1 MALAIDGI
9 AFDLGN
15 TLILD
20 PFEKVVSMKSVEFK
34 SAFSKHG
41 ISLTSK
47 AIADAWSEA
56 DSAVHGPHMCHFFQE
71 APILNHFLEK
81 LGIGSALRPEIS
93 TSLLIAYRSVLKTV
107 VASDPGAAE
116 AREALAAL
124 RNSGKRLMV
133 FSNGR
138 QRFAELMLQWTG
150 LAGYFDIITA
160 SEKIGIE
167 KPDPHAFSY
176 MLNALG
182 TPPERS
188 AYVGDDMLNDI
199 VPSMKAGMKGILFKP
214 PPSVAAA
221 RPWRNYDAK
230 VKAKP
235 DAAITGLGAL
245 LQIIR

>member
-1 MALAIDGI
+1 MAFDIEGI

-15 TLILD
+15 TLVPD
-20 PFEKVVSMKSVEFK
+20 PFDKTISRKSVEFR
-34 SAFSKHG
+34 SAFAKHG
-41 ISLTSK
+41 ISLASK

-56 DSAVHGPHMCHFFQE
+56 NSAVHGPHMCHFFQE
-71 APILNHFLEK
+71 APILSHFLEK
-81 LGIGSALRPEIS
+81 LGIDGALRPDIS
-93 TSLLIAYRSVLKTV
+93 ASLLIAYRSALKTV
-107 VASDPGAAE
+107 VVSDPAAAE

-124 RNSGKRLMV
+124 RRSGKRLIV

-138 QRFAELMLQWTG
+138 QRFVELLLQWTG
-150 LAGYFDIITA
+150 LAGYFDMITA

-167 KPDPHAFSY
+167 KPDPRTFSY

-188 AYVGDDMLNDI
+188 AYVGDDMANDI

-214 PPSVAAA
+214 STAVST
-221 RPWRNYDAK
+221 PWRNYDAK
-230 VKAKP
+230 VKTRP
-235 DAAITGLGAL
+235 DAAISSLGAL